1 MLIIKE
7 HKPDA
12 FDLRAIAAEHDLRNR
27 VIPADNWA
35 PVFDLTLD
43 EINARIAAVPHAPLG
58 AGDPPRCDECDNI
71 LTTIDAWNT
80 CNECRDKG
88 WGGSAHA

>member
-1 MLIIKE
+1 
-7 HKPDA
+7 
-12 FDLRAIAAEHDLRNR
+12 
-27 VIPADNWA
+27 
-35 PVFDLTLD
+35 VFDLTLD
-43 EINARIAAVPHAPLG
+43 EINERINAAHQQGRALGQVAMNPPLG
-58 AGDPPRCDECDNI
+58 AGNPPRCDECDNI